1 MESVDEDEL
10 LDMEEIEKNMKLA
23 QSFNQMRN
31 EDFPAFLTIK
41 RLVFMIDGSL
51 GRPFFARN
59 MRNEIIGL
67 DSQAEWH
74 NEQKGVLM
82 INNYYKNS
90 G

>member
-1 MESVDEDEL
+1 VESMKEDEL
-10 LDMEEIEKNMKLA
+10 LDMEEMEKNMNMA
-23 QSFNQMRN
+23 QSLNEMRN

-74 NEQKGVLM
+74 NE
-82 INNYYKNS
+82 
-90 G
+90 

>member
-10 LDMEEIEKNMKLA
+10 LDMEEIEKNMKMA

-67 DSQAEWH
+67 DS
-74 NEQKGVLM
+74 
-82 INNYYKNS
+82 
-90 G
+90 